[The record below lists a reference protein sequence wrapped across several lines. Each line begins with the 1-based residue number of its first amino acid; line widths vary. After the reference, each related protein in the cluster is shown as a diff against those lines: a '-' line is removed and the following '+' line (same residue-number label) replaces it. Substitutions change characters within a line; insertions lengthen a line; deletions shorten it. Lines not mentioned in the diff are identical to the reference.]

1 MKGIIFSS
9 TQLRMMCSGWA
20 TSDELPLP
28 PLGLVPGG
36 WCFGVAAFESCFYS
50 ARRGQ
55 GKLELSECSTT
66 WAGGGRRPALARC
79 EWKGLRARE
88 NICNLCVFLSD
99 LRWFFPAI
107 DVEDKDLLHIFHV
120 ACWACFWFSCL
131 APCTSFGF
139 PFSVLIV
146 PQEFL
151 HVQLP

>member
-1 MKGIIFSS
+1 MLRLSRASS
-9 TQLRMMCSGWA
+9 TLRGEDKANLSSPNALHLGWRRK
-20 TSDELPLP
+20 TTGSSN
-28 PLGLVPGG
+28 LG
-36 WCFGVAAFESCFYS
+36 
-50 ARRGQ
+50 
-55 GKLELSECSTT
+55 
-66 WAGGGRRPALARC
+66 C

-151 HVQLP
+151 DVQMP